1 VKVKLDENLGQ
12 SHALLVRDAGHV
24 TQRVTEQGL
33 SGAKDPAVWVWR
45 LIEGKLREIRGI
57 WRS

>member
-1 VKVKLDENLGQ
+1 MKVKLDEDLGQ
-12 SHALLVRDAGHV
+12 LHAELLRGAGHV
-24 TQRVTEQGL
+24 AQRVTKQGL